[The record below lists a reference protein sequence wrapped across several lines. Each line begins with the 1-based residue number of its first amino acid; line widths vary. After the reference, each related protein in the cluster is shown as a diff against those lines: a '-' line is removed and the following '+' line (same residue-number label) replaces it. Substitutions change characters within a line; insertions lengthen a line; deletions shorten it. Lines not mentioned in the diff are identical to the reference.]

1 MYDRTSLHQKTSAH
15 EWRRVRA
22 GPAVGEEGPSQS
34 RQTKGRG
41 TNISQRQR
49 VKLIVRSVRMYEVPP
64 NANCADEQTGEAK
77 VVTTR
82 VVGNLSSTRLKNRNG
97 QNFETELRSSDESN
111 RYAVT
116 MLSKFSH
123 LDAVN
128 RDCRDGLGVGIRAG
142 VLDPVILPASGR
154 MIRGRY

>member
-1 MYDRTSLHQKTSAH
+1 MSTNKEMNKRNGNVMYDRTSLHQKTSAH

-97 QNFETELRSSDESN
+97 QVRCIFTPR
-111 RYAVT
+111 RP
-116 MLSKFSH
+116 
-123 LDAVN
+123 DAV
-128 RDCRDGLGVGIRAG
+128 RRQT
-142 VLDPVILPASGR
+142 PEKTFEEF
-154 MIRGRY
+154 